1 MDDDALLAAFE
12 DASLP
17 LSALSHRAHVQLAW
31 IHLRR
36 EPFGHA
42 GERLCAS
49 LRRYATAH
57 GKDGLFHA
65 TITWAYLALVHE
77 RMQDGPD
84 SFAAFA
90 QANGDLLDHRAGAIR
105 RHYDDATLA
114 SPRARTVF
122 VLPAG
127 RCGPHDVGSSASE
140 LG

>member
-17 LSALSHRAHVQLAW
+17 LTELTHRAHVRLAW
-31 IHLRR
+31 LHLRR
-36 EPFGHA
+36 EAFGLA

-49 LRRYATAH
+49 LRRYAIAH
-57 GKDGLFHA
+57 RKEGLFHA

-77 RMQDGPD
+77 RMQDGPA

-90 QANGDLLDHRAGAIR
+90 DANEDLLDHRGGAIR
-105 RHYDDATLA
+105 RHYDDTTLA

-127 RCGPHDVGSSASE
+127 R
-140 LG
+140 